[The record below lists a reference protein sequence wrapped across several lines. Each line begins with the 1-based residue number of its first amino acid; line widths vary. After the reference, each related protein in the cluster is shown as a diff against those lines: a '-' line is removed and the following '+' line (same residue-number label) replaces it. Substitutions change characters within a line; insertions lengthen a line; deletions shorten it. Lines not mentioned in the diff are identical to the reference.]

1 MAQTPSLLPNAVQNA
16 PDDSC
21 RAPITTDALQA
32 MPKNSITSPRT
43 TTIEDPMGS
52 TKLTINVTGIDDVST
67 NDMGTNDM
75 STNNMSISDMS
86 TNVEL
91 IRDRVTQHLAQHPH
105 MDIHKVHA
113 EYMATVERIQTLQSL
128 QEINNR
134 EIENYSPEIGDIY
147 SRRKLRVTQAK
158 LRVNLKAEKERS
170 RVLSEKIVTEK
181 KLRSILTASWEIW
194 NALVRN
200 ENESVRW

>member
-1 MAQTPSLLPNAVQNA
+1 MYPRLREETNHHHHTPQQPVNNHSDYPSMAQTPGLLPNAVQNA
-16 PDDSC
+16 PDESC

-32 MPKNSITSPRT
+32 LPDNSITSPRT

-52 TKLTINVTGIDDVST
+52 TKVTINVTGTD
-67 NDMGTNDM
+67 DM

-91 IRDRVTQHLAQHPH
+91 IRDREV
-105 MDIHKVHA
+105 
-113 EYMATVERIQTLQSL
+113 
-128 QEINNR
+128 NNR
-134 EIENYSPEIGDIY
+134 DIENYSPETGDIY

-158 LRVNLKAEKERS
+158 LRVSLKAEKERS
-170 RVLSEKIVTEK
+170 RVLSEKIETEK
-181 KLRSILTASWEIW
+181 QLRSILTASREIW

>member
-52 TKLTINVTGIDDVST
+52 TKLTINVTGID
-67 NDMGTNDM
+67 DM

-181 KLRSILTASWEIW
+181 KLRSILTASREIW

>member
-1 MAQTPSLLPNAVQNA
+1 MAQTPGLLPNAVRNA

-32 MPKNSITSPRT
+32 MPDNSITSLRT

-52 TKLTINVTGIDDVST
+52 TKVTINVTGTD
-67 NDMGTNDM
+67 DM

-105 MDIHKVHA
+105 TNIHKVHV
-113 EYMATVERIQTLQSL
+113 EYMTTVERIRTLQKL
-128 QEINNR
+128 QEVNNR
-134 EIENYSPEIGDIY
+134 EIENYSPETGDIY

-158 LRVNLKAEKERS
+158 LRASLKAEKERS
-170 RVLSEKIVTEK
+170 RVLSEKIETEK
-181 KLRSILTASWEIW
+181 QLRSILVASREIW

-200 ENESVRW
+200 ENDSVRW